1 MCEIDWFYYYN
12 SCNRELRILKLFF
25 IYCEA
30 NRILLIFFLSFLFNL
45 TRFRTCLK
53 MADSSDA
60 TMVGKLFF
68 NIVQT
73 KCFVLKPERI
83 CKKRSWWGKCEKKV
97 VRKRAHL
104 RDNRKF

>member
-1 MCEIDWFYYYN
+1 MF
-12 SCNRELRILKLFF
+12 
-25 IYCEA
+25 
-30 NRILLIFFLSFLFNL
+30 LLY
-45 TRFRTCLK
+45 RFRTCLK

-73 KCFVLKPERI
+73 KCFVLKPEAV
-83 CKKRSWWGKCEKKV
+83 CKQRSWWGKCERKV
-97 VRKRAHL
+97 RRKRAHL